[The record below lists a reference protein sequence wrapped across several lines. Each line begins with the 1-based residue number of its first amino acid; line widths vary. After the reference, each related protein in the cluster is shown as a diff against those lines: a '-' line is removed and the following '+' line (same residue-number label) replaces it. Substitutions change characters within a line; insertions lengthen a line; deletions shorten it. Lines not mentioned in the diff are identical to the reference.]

1 MTPTQ
6 TRTKSGGQMEQ
17 ILAVAARSFFK
28 KGYHATTIE
37 DIATGVGMLKGSL
50 YYYIKSKEDLLY
62 ELLAESMESSMAFV
76 RKAIESG
83 GSSEEKL
90 RLGLAAHVEFIIR
103 NQVTV
108 GVFLHEYRRLS
119 PRRQVSIQKQR
130 RDYQELFVQLVRDGQ
145 RKGVLA
151 AGDPE
156 LLCDCFLG
164 SCNWIYH
171 WYTPGHSPSIEVVQN
186 TFVSSIMNGI
196 LKPKGESA

>member
-1 MTPTQ
+1 VTPTQ
-6 TRTKSGGQMEQ
+6 TRPKSGGQMEQ

-62 ELLAESMESSMAFV
+62 GLLSESMEKSMAFV
-76 RKAIESG
+76 REAIESG
-83 GSSEEKL
+83 NGPEEKL
-90 RLGLAAHVEFIIR
+90 QRGLAAHIEFIIR

-119 PRRQVSIQKQR
+119 PRRQVSVQKQR
-130 RDYQELFVQLVRDGQ
+130 RDYQELFVQVVRDGQ
-145 RKGVLA
+145 RKGLMA

-164 SCNWIYH
+164 SLNWIYH
-171 WYTPGHSPSIEVVQN
+171 WYNPGHSPSLEAVQN
-186 TFVSSIMNGI
+186 TFVSAIMNGI